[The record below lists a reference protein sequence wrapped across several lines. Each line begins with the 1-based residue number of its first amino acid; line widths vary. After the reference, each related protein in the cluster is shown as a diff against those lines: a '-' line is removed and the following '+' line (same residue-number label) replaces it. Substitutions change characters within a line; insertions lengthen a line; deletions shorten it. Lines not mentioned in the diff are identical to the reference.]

1 MIHRDKAVVVSEM
14 GDEDQDKQ
22 RGLMKELIKLMEIQ
36 LMKADGPSSSPVS
49 SKISATEGK
58 CFPAQARNASKITS
72 WMALW
77 HYLRDRGEDMRKW
90 HDQTTPV
97 LRARVRELQSRS
109 RSGVVAPVTTGNKQ
123 RGPALRRGGERD
135 NRVYWTVWIRWP
147 GTSEPHKYQALVDSG
162 AQCTLMSSSH
172 EGTESIHICG
182 VSGGSQE
189 LTALEAKIR
198 LTGTDWQKHPIVT
211 GPGAPC
217 MLDIDCLR
225 RGHFKDP
232 TGYRWAF
239 GIAAGDTD
247 DMKQPSLLPGLSE
260 DPSVVGL
267 LHVKEQQVPTATKTV
282 HRQQYCTNR
291 DSSLPILKLIR

>member
-1 MIHRDKAVVVSEM
+1 
-14 GDEDQDKQ
+14 
-22 RGLMKELIKLMEIQ
+22 MKGLIKLMEIQ

-77 HYLRDRGEDMRKW
+77 HYLRDRGEDMRK
-90 HDQTTPV
+90 
-97 LRARVRELQSRS
+97 
-109 RSGVVAPVTTGNKQ
+109 
-123 RGPALRRGGERD
+123 
-135 NRVYWTVWIRWP
+135 
-147 GTSEPHKYQALVDSG
+147 
-162 AQCTLMSSSH
+162 CTLMPSSH

-217 MLDIDCLR
+217 ILGIDYLR

-232 TGYRWAF
+232 KVCFAWPVRRSVCCGVAASKR
-239 GIAAGDTD
+239 AAGTNCH
-247 DMKQPSLLPGLSE
+247 KSSAQTAVPNQQGFLAPHSE
-260 DPSVVGL
+260 V
-267 LHVKEQQVPTATKTV
+267 
-282 HRQQYCTNR
+282 
-291 DSSLPILKLIR
+291 DSSIRESRSDQQNSLTF

>member
-1 MIHRDKAVVVSEM
+1 VQEQVSLLIHRDKAVVVSEM
-14 GDEDQDKQ
+14 CDEDQDKQ
-22 RGLMKELIKLMEIQ
+22 RGLMKGLIKLMEIQ
-36 LMKADGPSSSPVS
+36 LIKADGPSSSPVS

-77 HYLRDRGEDMRKW
+77 HYLRDRGEDMRK
-90 HDQTTPV
+90 
-97 LRARVRELQSRS
+97 
-109 RSGVVAPVTTGNKQ
+109 
-123 RGPALRRGGERD
+123 
-135 NRVYWTVWIRWP
+135 
-147 GTSEPHKYQALVDSG
+147 
-162 AQCTLMSSSH
+162 CTLMPSSH

-232 TGYRWAF
+232 KGYRWAF
-239 GIAAGDTD
+239 GIAAVDTD
-247 DMKQPSLLPGLSE
+247 NIKQLSVLPGLSE

>member
-1 MIHRDKAVVVSEM
+1 MQEQVSLLIHRDKAVVVSEM
-14 GDEDQDKQ
+14 CDEDQDKQ
-22 RGLMKELIKLMEIQ
+22 QGLMKELIKLMEIQ
-36 LMKADGPSSSPVS
+36 LIKADGPSSSPVS

-77 HYLRDRGEDMRKW
+77 HYLRDRGEDMRK
-90 HDQTTPV
+90 
-97 LRARVRELQSRS
+97 
-109 RSGVVAPVTTGNKQ
+109 
-123 RGPALRRGGERD
+123 
-135 NRVYWTVWIRWP
+135 
-147 GTSEPHKYQALVDSG
+147 
-162 AQCTLMSSSH
+162 CTLMPSSH

-225 RGHFKDP
+225 RGIS
-232 TGYRWAF
+232 RILR
-239 GIAAGDTD
+239 GIDG
-247 DMKQPSLLPGLSE
+247 PLE
-260 DPSVVGL
+260 
-267 LHVKEQQVPTATKTV
+267 
-282 HRQQYCTNR
+282 
-291 DSSLPILKLIR
+291 